1 MVKNDIIMVLMMPMN
16 MMIIFWVND
25 SSLMGKLDIAVNKKA
40 IKTNRNENPAA
51 LSFLPSRAFFA
62 ISIALLFV
70 IMACS
75 LIFYVILKCLAE
87 RNVFVRD
94 GDLFFVKML
103 SKKVFVLLENLLVFN
118 IVW

>member
-70 IMACS
+70 ILACS
-75 LIFYVILKCLAE
+75 LIFLCYI
-87 RNVFVRD
+87 
-94 GDLFFVKML
+94 KMSCRTECFRKGWRPFL
-103 SKKVFVLLENLLVFN
+103 RENAF
-118 IVW
+118 

>member
-62 ISIALLFV
+62 ISITCNQSFSSKSK
-70 IMACS
+70 IS
-75 LIFYVILKCLAE
+75 N
-87 RNVFVRD
+87 RNIIRIW
-94 GDLFFVKML
+94 
-103 SKKVFVLLENLLVFN
+103 NT
-118 IVW
+118 

>member
-75 LIFYVILKCLAE
+75 FILKCLAE

-103 SKKVFVLLENLLVFN
+103 SKKVFVLFENLLVFN